1 METARKSFIVRG
13 GRSAFQAFRDR
24 PTECEVFQLSNVLLE
39 KDGPLGWLTLN
50 RPETRNALSL
60 DMINAV
66 RSAIDEVAKDRDTS
80 ILIIRANGQVFSSGH
95 DVREMLRKHENLYE
109 LRRIFTDCNKMMLK
123 LHELPQPVIAQVHGV
138 ATAAGCQLVAACD
151 LAIAESGARFAT
163 PGVKIGLFCTTP
175 MIPLVR
181 VIGRRRAMDMLLSGR
196 FVSAE
201 EALQFGLINR
211 IVPPERLAEET
222 RNWALEL
229 AQASP
234 FTLSLGKRAFY
245 SQVDLDER
253 DAYNYAREVIAMNCT
268 AEDAFE
274 GMSAFI
280 EKRKPVWRDKASGS

>member
-1 METARKSFIVRG
+1 MGADPMNS
-13 GRSAFQAFRDR
+13 
-24 PTECEVFQLSNVLLE
+24 VLLE
-39 KDGPLGWLTLN
+39 KDPPIGWLTLN
-50 RPETRNALSL
+50 RPEIRNALSL
-60 DMINAV
+60 EMIDAV
-66 RSAIDEVAKDRDTS
+66 RDALDKVEKDPQIS
-80 ILIIRANGQVFSSGH
+80 ILVIRANGPAFSAGH
-95 DVREMLRKHENLYE
+95 DIREMTRKHESLGE
-109 LRRIFTDCNKMMLK
+109 LQEIFTRCNKMMLK
-123 LHELPQPVIAQVHGV
+123 LHELPQPVIAQVNGI

-151 LAIAESGARFAT
+151 LAVAETGARFAT

-181 VIGRRRAMDMLLSGR
+181 VVGRRHAMDMLLSGR

-201 EALQFGLINR
+201 EALQFGLVNK
-211 IVPPERLAEET
+211 VVSPEKLAEET

-234 FTLSLGKRAFY
+234 FVLSLGKHAFY

-253 DAYNYAREVIAMNCT
+253 SAYDYAKEVIAMNCM

-280 EKRKPVWRDKASGS
+280 DKRKPVWSNK

>member
-1 METARKSFIVRG
+1 MNSI
-13 GRSAFQAFRDR
+13 
-24 PTECEVFQLSNVLLE
+24 LLE
-39 KDGPLGWLTLN
+39 KDPPLGWLTLN

-60 DMINAV
+60 EMINSIRDAL
-66 RSAIDEVAKDRDTS
+66 DKVAEDREIS
-80 ILIIRANGQVFSSGH
+80 ILIIRANGQVFSAGH
-95 DVREMLRKHENLYE
+95 DIREMTRKHANLGE
-109 LRRIFTDCNKMMLK
+109 LREIFTKCNKMMLK

-151 LAIAESGARFAT
+151 LAVAETGARFST

-181 VIGRRRAMDMLLSGR
+181 VVGRRRAMDMLLSGR

-201 EALQFGLINR
+201 EALQFGLVNR
-211 IVPPERLAEET
+211 VVPPEKLAEET
-222 RNWALEL
+222 RNWAMEL

-234 FTLSLGKRAFY
+234 FVLSLGKNAFY

-253 DAYNYAREVIAMNCT
+253 SAYDYAKEVISMNCM

-280 EKRKPVWRDKASGS
+280 EKRKPVWKNKAGGCAIP

>member
-1 METARKSFIVRG
+1 MNNS
-13 GRSAFQAFRDR
+13 
-24 PTECEVFQLSNVLLE
+24 VLLE
-39 KDGPLGWLTLN
+39 KDHPLGCLTLN

-60 DMINAV
+60 EMIRSISNALEEIQQDS
-66 RSAIDEVAKDRDTS
+66 RIS
-80 ILIIRANGQVFSSGH
+80 ILIIRANGPVFSAGH
-95 DVREMLRKHENLYE
+95 DIREMARKHESIDE
-109 LRRIFTDCNKMMLK
+109 LREIFTECNKMMLK
-123 LHELPQPVIAQVHGV
+123 LHEMPQTVIAQVHGV

-151 LAIAESGARFAT
+151 LAVAETGARFAT

-196 FVSAE
+196 FISSE
-201 EALQFGLINR
+201 EALQFGLVNR
-211 IVPPERLAEET
+211 VVSPEKLGDET

-234 FTLSLGKRAFY
+234 FVLGLGKNAFY

-253 DAYNYAREVIAMNCT
+253 SAYQYAKEVIAMNCM

-274 GMSAFI
+274 GMTAFI
-280 EKRKPVWRDKASGS
+280 EKRKPVWKSSKK

>member
-1 METARKSFIVRG
+1 MS
-13 GRSAFQAFRDR
+13 S
-24 PTECEVFQLSNVLLE
+24 VLLE
-39 KDGPLGWLTLN
+39 NDPPIGWLTLN
-50 RPETRNALSL
+50 RPEIRNALSL
-60 DMINAV
+60 EMINAI
-66 RSAIDEVAKDRDTS
+66 REAIDKVEKDPRIS
-80 ILIIRANGQVFSSGH
+80 ILVIRAIGPAFSAGH
-95 DVREMLRKHENLYE
+95 DIREMTRKHESVSE
-109 LRRIFTDCNKMMLK
+109 LREIFTECNKMMLK
-123 LHELPQPVIAQVHGV
+123 IHELPQPVIAQVHGI

-151 LAIAESGARFAT
+151 LAIAETGARFAT

-181 VIGRRRAMDMLLSGR
+181 VVGRRRAMDMLLSGR

-201 EALQFGLINR
+201 EALQFGLVNKV
-211 IVPPERLAEET
+211 VPAEKLAEET

-234 FTLSLGKRAFY
+234 FVLSLGKKAFY

-253 DAYNYAREVIAMNCT
+253 SAYDYAKEVIAMNCM

-280 EKRKPVWRDKASGS
+280 EKRKPVWRNK

>member
-1 METARKSFIVRG
+1 MS
-13 GRSAFQAFRDR
+13 S
-24 PTECEVFQLSNVLLE
+24 VLLE
-39 KDGPLGWLTLN
+39 NDPPIGWLTLN
-50 RPETRNALSL
+50 RPEIRNALSL
-60 DMINAV
+60 EMINAV
-66 RSAIDEVAKDRDTS
+66 RDALDKVEKDPRVS
-80 ILIIRANGQVFSSGH
+80 VLVIRAIGPAFSAGH
-95 DVREMLRKHENLYE
+95 DIREMTRKHESVSE
-109 LRRIFTDCNKMMLK
+109 LREIFTECNKMMLK
-123 LHELPQPVIAQVHGV
+123 IHELPQPVIAQVHGI

-151 LAIAESGARFAT
+151 LAIAETGARFAT

-181 VIGRRRAMDMLLSGR
+181 VVGRRRAMDMLLSGR

-201 EALQFGLINR
+201 EALQFGLVNK
-211 IVPPERLAEET
+211 VVSPEKLAEET

-234 FTLSLGKRAFY
+234 FVLSLGKKAFY

-253 DAYNYAREVIAMNCT
+253 SAYDYAKEVIAMNCM

-280 EKRKPVWRDKASGS
+280 DKRKPVWSNK